1 MTHLLQQFPLKR
13 RINWLTVIIAVLALA
28 AVVVWQWEFVWGQ
41 LPGAVGAPEETIV
54 VTSRADQSDPEVRL
68 AVLGDVG
75 TGEPDALATANLV
88 VESSSPDNFDGL
100 VLLGD
105 NVYPDGE
112 PSRLDAT
119 ILEPFGPVLDDG
131 AALLAVL
138 GNHDVA
144 YGNGDAQVETLGL
157 PGRWYSVEIESVLF
171 IGLDS
176 NLVADSEQ
184 TTWLET
190 TLANSDPT
198 QWVIVAMHHPAYSAG
213 YHGATS
219 DVQKSWVPL
228 FEQYDVD
235 LVLAGHDHDYQR
247 MFPINGV
254 HYIVSGGGSQLRAT
268 RFADYTSYAA
278 SVLHFVDIEVWD
290 DRMDL
295 TAVSK
300 DGPFDQVTI
309 TADR

>member
-1 MTHLLQQFPLKR
+1 M
-13 RINWLTVIIAVLALA
+13 TVIIAVIALT
-28 AVVVWQWEFVWGQ
+28 AVVVWQWEFLWGQ

-54 VTSRADQSDPEVRL
+54 VTSGADQSDPEVRF

-75 TGEPDALATANLV
+75 TGEPDALDTANLV
-88 VESSSPDNFDGL
+88 VESSSADNFDGL

-112 PSRLDAT
+112 ASRLEAT
-119 ILEPFGPVLDDG
+119 VLEPFGPVLDDG

-138 GNHDVA
+138 GNHDVTYA
-144 YGNGDAQVETLGL
+144 DAQVEILGL

-176 NLVADSEQ
+176 NLVADTEQ
-184 TTWLET
+184 MTWLET
-190 TLANSDPT
+190 TLADSDQA

-213 YHGATS
+213 WHGATAN
-219 DVQKSWVPL
+219 VQESWVPL
-228 FEQYDVD
+228 FEEYDVD

-254 HYIVSGGGSQLRAT
+254 HYIVSGGGSQLRPT
-268 RFADYTSYAA
+268 RFADYTFYAA

-290 DRMDL
+290 DRMEL
-295 TAVSK
+295 TAISK
-300 DGPFDQVTI
+300 DGPFDQVI
-309 TADR
+309 IKGDE